1 LTGVTALSLT
11 AFYRLPPQNVR
22 MIDKFADGSW
32 LTPQRMRLA
41 AILSG
46 AATVLVLGYLFATAS
61 GTVDHLGR
69 PLGTDF
75 SNVWTAGRMVL
86 NDRAAEAWEWGAHYR
101 VQQQV
106 HGNDVPFYGW
116 HYPPPF
122 LLLASLLALL
132 PYVPALL
139 LWQATTLAA
148 VLLLLRKVLPGRRA
162 MVFGLAAPVV
172 LVCLSHGHNGF
183 LTAALLGSGLLLLD
197 RRPVVAGLLL
207 GCLVYKPQFAI
218 VIPPLLLVA
227 CNWRAIAGA
236 ALSAGVL
243 TGATLLLWG
252 LPVWQ
257 AFIDSLPLTREVV
270 MESGAT
276 GWHKIQ
282 SPFAMIRMWGGDLP
296 ASYAAQMLATGTAL
310 AVTLWLTKKAQPT
323 QRNAAAIATAL
334 ISTPYVLDYDF
345 VPLGIALAFLVADG
359 LRRGFLSYEKSLYAL
374 VWLAPLFARQLAEV
388 ALLPLGQATAVIVLI
403 LAARRAA
410 VLDGATL
417 PPLRSWPSRH
427 SRESLGR

>member
-1 LTGVTALSLT
+1 
-11 AFYRLPPQNVR
+11 
-22 MIDKFADGSW
+22 MIEKLADGSW
-32 LTPQRMRLA
+32 LTPQRKRLA

-46 AATVLVLGYLFATAS
+46 AATLLVLGYLFATAT
-61 GTVDHLGR
+61 GTIDRFGR

-86 NDRAAEAWEWGAHYR
+86 EGRAAEAWEWGPHYR

-106 HGNDVPFYGW
+106 HGAEVPFYGW

-139 LWQATTLAA
+139 LWQASTLAA
-148 VLLLLRKVLPGRRA
+148 VVLLLRKIVPDRRT
-162 MVFGLAAPVV
+162 MLFGLAAPVV

-183 LTAALLGSGLLLLD
+183 LTAALLGGGLLLLD
-197 RRPVVAGLLL
+197 RKPVVAGVLL
-207 GCLVYKPQFAI
+207 GCLVYKPQLAI

-227 CNWRAIAGA
+227 GNWRAIAGA
-236 ALSAGVL
+236 SLSAGML
-243 TGATLLLWG
+243 IAATLLLWG

-257 AFIDSLPLTREVV
+257 AFLDSLPLTREVV
-270 MESGAT
+270 LESGAT

-296 ASYAAQMLATGTAL
+296 ASYGVQIFATGSAL
-310 AVTLWLTKKAQPT
+310 AVTLWLTKRAQPA

-345 VPLGIALAFLVADG
+345 VPLGIAVAFLVADG
-359 LRRGFLSYEKSLYAL
+359 IRRGFLSYEKSLYAF
-374 VWLAPLFARQLAEV
+374 VWLAPLFARQLAEA
-388 ALLPLGQATAVIVLI
+388 ALLPVGQATAVIVLV
-403 LAARRAA
+403 LAARRAI
-410 VLDGATL
+410 VLDDAA
-417 PPLRSWPSRH
+417 PAALRSSPSRH